1 MSIGG
6 VRVTIATQNLFSP
19 SSPHTELSHLQH
31 ASPSSVMRGPPE
43 ELVCANS
50 VAQSLCVAGILGRL
64 PSLIMRQSPSLL
76 CCRLPGHCH
85 SCQSTAPCFSPHFII
100 PFHLGPKAALFVS
113 LEIRLL
119 IKKKKK
125 FPNSVLKAPYRLDIT
140 KRC

>member
-31 ASPSSVMRGPPE
+31 ASPSSVMRGPRE

-50 VAQSLCVAGILGRL
+50 VAQSLCVAEILGHL
-64 PSLIMRQSPSLL
+64 PSLIMHQSPSWL
-76 CCRLPGHCH
+76 CCRFLGTATHAKALPHAYLHTSSAVSTWDPKQHYLCH
-85 SCQSTAPCFSPHFII
+85 WKSD
-100 PFHLGPKAALFVS
+100 S
-113 LEIRLL
+113 LL
-119 IKKKKK
+119 KKKKS